1 MKIDKSQ
8 VPTTKQSL
16 EFRFSPSK
24 LSIPDRREV
33 LHFYGFYIIFN
44 FINVFN
50 PLFQTYSGTF
60 QGDLLGKWWKK

>member
-1 MKIDKSQ
+1 MEDFPSPRLLNLELLFLNSKLCLVMKIDKSQ

-33 LHFYGFYIIFN
+33 L
-44 FINVFN
+44 
-50 PLFQTYSGTF
+50 Q
-60 QGDLLGKWWKK
+60 